1 VALLAM
7 DYNHPRWRRI
17 MELEGL
23 QAWLP
28 GSKDG
33 YESLAQALGV
43 DTAAVA

>member
-1 VALLAM
+1 M
-7 DYNHPRWRRI
+7 DYNHPRWRRL

-33 YESLAQALGV
+33 YASLAEALGLEVESLV
-43 DTAAVA
+43 